1 MSDQKQQTG
10 WIRSARLLL
19 AESQENFSALNDS
32 NTTPTSTA
40 KNAAFEIV
48 FDGGSLGNP
57 GKGYGSYEITSGG
70 AVLRHHRE
78 EYGNNVTNN
87 QAEYLTLI
95 RALEWLDTLLEGDR
109 TRSTVLINGDSKLVL
124 NQVQGLWKIKAE
136 PLRPLA
142 ERIRELLKGYKKSSL
157 VWHARANSVKRLG
170 H

>member
-1 MSDQKQQTG
+1 VS
-10 WIRSARLLL
+10 
-19 AESQENFSALNDS
+19 DS
-32 NTTPTSTA
+32 NDKQSPPENSPEA
-40 KNAAFEIV
+40 SAAFEIV
-48 FDGGSLGNP
+48 FDGGALGNP

-78 EYGNNVTNN
+78 DYGDNITNN

-95 RALEWLDTLLEGDR
+95 RALEWLDGSLAGNR
-109 TRSTVLINGDSKLVL
+109 RGSTVLVNGDSKLVL

-142 ERIRELLKGYKKSSL
+142 QRVRDLLKDYKSISL